1 MTMIVIMMM
10 NASYTNDDVDN
21 DRIIHASTTYD
32 ATNFLTD
39 GGTRG
44 VGYLNIRTIFNI
56 NIYSDIRSCQIC
68 FYEYLFRHS
77 FV

>member
-21 DRIIHASTTYD
+21 DRIIHAWTTYD

-39 GGTRG
+39 GGTDKGILG
-44 VGYLNIRTIFNI
+44 VG
-56 NIYSDIRSCQIC
+56 
-68 FYEYLFRHS
+68 
-77 FV
+77 